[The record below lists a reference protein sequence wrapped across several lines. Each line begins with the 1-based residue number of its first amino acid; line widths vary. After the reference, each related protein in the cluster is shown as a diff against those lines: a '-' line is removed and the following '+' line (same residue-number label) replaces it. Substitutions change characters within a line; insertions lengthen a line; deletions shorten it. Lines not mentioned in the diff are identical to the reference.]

1 MQYIQTNMVIRLRF
15 HITTEKTAALH
26 IIIFTI
32 KLQTINN
39 AGEGWHSWYKKMIS
53 THHASMWKLKDE
65 DMIIQ
70 LVGGHKEGRCSIK
83 KHYTISS
90 KDNYIGWAQ
99 A

>member
-1 MQYIQTNMVIRLRF
+1 
-15 HITTEKTAALH
+15 
-26 IIIFTI
+26 
-32 KLQTINN
+32 
-39 AGEGWHSWYKKMIS
+39 MIS

-90 KDNYIGWAQ
+90 KDNYIG
-99 A
+99 